1 MLLCK
6 VHDLRDFGLR
16 DFIGKDAANADAPL
30 MDMKHNLHGF
40 LMVLAEEAF
49 EHVHDKLHRCVV
61 VIQHDDLVHGRFAR
75 LRFGFDDNADRGIAV
90 VGPIWLLVAHDL
102 AGLLQSRSWVR
113 PNATSRP
120 MIGDASPHMK
130 GQFLPSGQA
139 RYAVNGLS
147 RRANSTIH

>member
-49 EHVHDKLHRCVV
+49 EHMHDKLHRCVV
-61 VIQHDDLVHGRFAR
+61 VIQHDDLVHRRFAR
-75 LRFGFDDNADRGIAV
+75 LGFGFDDNTDRGIAV
-90 VGPIWLLVAHDL
+90 VGPVWLLVAHDPV
-102 AGLLQSRSWVR
+102 GLLQNRSWVR
-113 PNATSRP
+113 PSATSEP
-120 MIGDASPHMK
+120 MIGDASPSME
-130 GQFLPSGQA
+130 GQSLTFGPV
-139 RYAVNGLS
+139 RYAAISLI
-147 RRANSTIH
+147 R